1 MKIPPLKIG
10 NVEVPLP
17 IMQGGM
23 GVRVSLAGLAAAVA
37 NEGGIGTIAS
47 VGLGDFNEAKTD
59 FEGVCREA
67 LIKELRRAR
76 ILTDGPI
83 AINVLGVLSNAKD
96 LIQTSAREGAKFI
109 VSGASLPFRLPEMI
123 GDETVN
129 LVPIISSG
137 RAADI
142 VLRTWEKRYHRT
154 ADAVVLEGPLAG
166 GHLGFSAEQLQ
177 EPEKY
182 SLDILLPEVLE
193 AIKPFEDRFGRK
205 IPVIAG
211 GGIYT
216 GADIA
221 RMLQAG
227 ASGVQM
233 ATRFVCTYECE
244 VAAEFK
250 QAYLDSKEEDIVIIK
265 SPVGL
270 PGRAIRNQF
279 LRNLDEGK
287 LDRIKCPYRCLA
299 TCDVAT
305 ARSSPQKEIWG
316 FRICPHPPSFPM
328 MQVMGRLKRTAVSS
342 SMPFSP
348 KAPTPAMRSTR
359 RSGLRSFAAM
369 AKEGPTPRQPKGPG
383 SSH

>member
-1 MKIPPLKIG
+1 
-10 NVEVPLP
+10 
-17 IMQGGM
+17 
-23 GVRVSLAGLAAAVA
+23 VA

-47 VGLGDFNEAKTD
+47 VGLGDIDAAKTD
-59 FEGVCREA
+59 FERVCREA
-67 LIKELRRAR
+67 LIKELRRAKS
-76 ILTDGPI
+76 LTDGPI
-83 AINVLGVLSNAKD
+83 AVNVLGVLSNAKD

-109 VSGASLPFRLPEMI
+109 VSGASLPLRLPEMI
-123 GDETVN
+123 DDETVN

-205 IPVIAG
+205 IPVIPG

-244 VAAEFK
+244 VAAAFK

-270 PGRAIRNQF
+270 PGRAIRNRF

-305 ARSSPQKEIWG
+305 ARYCIALALINAYQGDMDKGLVFCGQNAYRVNKIVSVKELIAE
-316 FRICPHPPSFPM
+316 
-328 MQVMGRLKRTAVSS
+328 LKAEIEAYPEKV
-342 SMPFSP
+342 
-348 KAPTPAMRSTR
+348 
-359 RSGLRSFAAM
+359 
-369 AKEGPTPRQPKGPG
+369 
-383 SSH
+383 